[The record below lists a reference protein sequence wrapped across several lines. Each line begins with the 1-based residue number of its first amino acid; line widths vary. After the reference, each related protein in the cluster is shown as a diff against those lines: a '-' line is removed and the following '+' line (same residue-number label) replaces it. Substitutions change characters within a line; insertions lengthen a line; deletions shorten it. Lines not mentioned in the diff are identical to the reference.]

1 MNKEFN
7 EQFDAL
13 IEKYTELLTGKSDRH
28 LNEKIEKWALYT
40 YISKT
45 MPSLVKHWNG
55 LYPDAKDSMKEIIM
69 EIKQLNEEH
78 RSQDK

>member
-1 MNKEFN
+1 MDKEFN
-7 EQFDAL
+7 EQFEAL
-13 IEKYTELLTGKSDRH
+13 IEKYTELLTGKSDRQ

-55 LYPDAKDSMKEIIM
+55 LYPDAKDAMKEIIM

-78 RSQDK
+78 RS